1 MSVYSIMGA
10 AASICLLLP
19 VFSVIFLRLTSH
31 RSFPILIG
39 YYLMTFICNILS
51 LGYIKM
57 NPAVLDTV
65 VYINNLLDTPVIL
78 YFLTY
83 FNPLKEFRKKTMWII
98 LGFVVYEIIILLW
111 NGPNTTSLT
120 VIQGPGIALVICYCV
135 QLFSH
140 QVQLAITNH
149 KASGKAF
156 MISSLLFSYGTF
168 MIIFLMSNIFQIQI
182 DESGKPRLD
191 YVQDLFLIFYIATI
205 ISCVTMT
212 WGLYIESKRI
222 QKLAELKIARKELS
236 EIYSERE
243 ATTPFRAVAL
253 DFDTNH

>member
-19 VFSVIFLRLTSH
+19 ILSIIFLRLTSH

-51 LGYIKM
+51 LEYIKLS
-57 NPAVLDTV
+57 PAILDII
-65 VYINNLLDTPVIL
+65 VYINNLLDAPVIL

-83 FNPLKEFRKKTMWII
+83 FNPLKEFRKKTWWII
-98 LGFVVYEIIILLW
+98 VVFVVYEIIILLW
-111 NGPNTTSLT
+111 NGLNDTSLT
-120 VIQGPGIALVICYCV
+120 VIQGPGFALIICYCL

-140 QVQLAITNH
+140 QVKLAITNH

-156 MISSLLFSYGTF
+156 MISALLFSYGTF
-168 MIIFLMSNIFQIQI
+168 MLLYLMSNIFEIQI
-182 DESGKPRLD
+182 GDNGQPRLD
-191 YVQDLFLIFYIATI
+191 YIQDLFLIFFIATI

-236 EIYSERE
+236 EIYSERK
-243 ATTPFRAVAL
+243 ATAPFRAVAL